1 MRRKARLADAVTAP
15 DPPRHHRVGFL
26 ADRTGETTS
35 SGNDAIARLLIG
47 IIVGLLFGLVM
58 SVVSNLFVITVKAAT
73 GLREGYVADLL
84 AIGDSGLTLA
94 PLFCLV
100 ITAGIVVWIRTSLGI
115 GRWHGPADSIHA
127 AHRTDNELDIRAGFG
142 STLAALVS
150 AGGGASVGQ
159 YGPLVHFGATM
170 GSALRQ
176 ISGRFLTTDV
186 FIGCG
191 VAGAIAAGFNAP
203 IAGVVFAHEAIL
215 RHFSLR
221 AIAPIAVASISSSWF
236 SDRFYGSA
244 PLFDLGATQLD
255 LVSVLPAALIAGP
268 IFGLVAVAFMMAIR
282 NSLRF
287 AATSGWSVL
296 RLAMV
301 AAVVTGVAGM
311 FVPEALGLGSGPLAV
326 ILDGGYGTVFLAAL
340 LAIKLCL
347 TALCIGFGLFGGV
360 FSPALFVGAAAG
372 AMAGRLVAMISGVGA
387 IGAGISLALPIC
399 GMAAVASAVIGAPI
413 AGVVIILEMT
423 MNYEFALVA
432 MISVVVCLMV
442 SDALFGHS
450 FFDRQ
455 LLDRGIDVSQ
465 GRGHIEMMESPI
477 LDIVSRE
484 IVQVDANSDVDA
496 AIHQLARNK
505 VAEGYI
511 LNESGL
517 FCGKVTLPTLLEAEG
532 KATLSALV
540 QTDPISI
547 KHDASLQQ
555 AIEIASG
562 FVGESIPVIDRES
575 GMMHGIVT
583 EADLFSRYLALQ
595 SKIVDL
601 ERS

>member
-1 MRRKARLADAVTAP
+1 MLQRPVS
-15 DPPRHHRVGFL
+15 PRHHRVGFL
-26 ADRTGETTS
+26 ADRTGDTTS
-35 SGNDAIARLLIG
+35 SGHEAIARLLIG
-47 IIVGLLFGLVM
+47 IVVGLLFGLVM
-58 SVVSNLFVITVKAAT
+58 SVVSNLFVIAVKAAT

-94 PLFCLV
+94 PLICLV
-100 ITAGIVVWIRTSLGI
+100 IAGLIVVWIRTSLGI

-236 SDRFYGSA
+236 SDRFFGSA
-244 PLFDLGATQLD
+244 PLFDLAATQLD
-255 LVSVLPAALIAGP
+255 LMSVLPAALIAGP
-268 IFGLVAVAFMMAIR
+268 VFGLVAVAFMVAIR

-287 AATSGWSVL
+287 AAGSGWSVL

-326 ILDGGYGTVFLAAL
+326 ILDGGYGTMFLAVL
-340 LAIKLCL
+340 LATKLCL

-372 AMAGRLVAMISGVGA
+372 AMAGRLVAMISGAGA
-387 IGAGISLALPIC
+387 IGAGISVALPIC

-423 MNYEFALVA
+423 MNYEFALAA

-465 GRGHIEMMESPI
+465 GRGHIEMMESPV

-484 IVQVDANSDVDA
+484 FVQVDANSDIDA
-496 AIHQLARNK
+496 AIQRLAKNK
-505 VAEGYI
+505 AADGYI
-511 LNESGL
+511 LDEEGM
-517 FCGKVTLPTLLEAEG
+517 FCGKVTLPTLLEARSR
-532 KATLSALV
+532 ATLSKLV

-562 FVGESIPVIDRES
+562 FVGESIPVIDRDS
-575 GMMHGIVT
+575 GRMHGIVT
-583 EADLFSRYLALQ
+583 EADLFNLYLSLQ
-595 SKIVDL
+595 SRIADL

>member
-1 MRRKARLADAVTAP
+1 MCS
-15 DPPRHHRVGFL
+15 PPRRYEVRFL
-26 ADRTGETTS
+26 AE
-35 SGNDAIARLLIG
+35 GNGYGTKLGTVAIGRLLVGVLI
-47 IIVGLLFGLVM
+47 GLLFGLVM
-58 SVVSNLFVITVKAAT
+58 SLVSNLFVMTVKAAT
-73 GLREGYVADLL
+73 GFREGYIAELL
-84 AIGDSGLTLA
+84 TIGDSRLTLA
-94 PLFCLV
+94 PLVCLIV
-100 ITAGIVVWIRTSLGI
+100 TAVIVVWIRTALGI
-115 GRWHGPADSIHA
+115 GRWHGPADSIYA

-142 STLAALVS
+142 STLAALIS

-203 IAGVVFAHEAIL
+203 IAGVVFAHEAVL

-236 SDRFYGSA
+236 SERFFGSA
-244 PLFDLGATQLD
+244 PLFDLSTTQLD
-255 LVSVLPAALIAGP
+255 LMSVLPAAMIAGP
-268 IFGLVAVAFMMAIR
+268 VFGLVAVAFMVAIR
-282 NSLRF
+282 TSLRF
-287 AATSGWSVL
+287 AAGSGWSFL

-301 AAVVTGVAGM
+301 AAVVTGTAGM
-311 FVPEALGLGSGPLAV
+311 FVPEALGLGSGPLSV
-326 ILDGGYGTVFLAAL
+326 ILDGGYGTVFLAVL
-340 LAIKLCL
+340 LATKLCL
-347 TALCIGFGLFGGV
+347 TAVCIGFGLFGGV

-372 AMAGRLVAMISGVGA
+372 AMAGRLVAMVLGAGVV
-387 IGAGISLALPIC
+387 GAGISVALPIC

-423 MNYEFALVA
+423 MNYQFALAA

-465 GRGHIEMMESPI
+465 GRGHIEMMESPV

-484 IVQVDANSDVDA
+484 FVQVDAGSDIEA
-496 AIHQLARNK
+496 AIHQLARNN
-505 VAEGYI
+505 AADGYI
-511 LNESGL
+511 LDDGGL
-517 FCGKVTLPTLLEAEG
+517 FRGKVTLPALVEAG
-532 KATLSALV
+532 SNAKLSTLV

-562 FVGESIPVIDRES
+562 FVGESIPVIDRDS
-575 GMMHGIVT
+575 GRMHGIVT
-583 EADLFSRYLALQ
+583 EADLFNLYLSLQ
-595 SKIVDL
+595 SRIADL

>member
-1 MRRKARLADAVTAP
+1 MKVFSSPRRYEVK
-15 DPPRHHRVGFL
+15 FL
-26 ADRTGETTS
+26 AD
-35 SGNDAIARLLIG
+35 GNGYGTKLGKVAIGRLLVGVLI
-47 IIVGLLFGLVM
+47 GLLFGLVM
-58 SVVSNLFVITVKAAT
+58 SLVSNLFVMTVKAAT
-73 GLREGYVADLL
+73 GFREGYIAELL
-84 AIGDSGLTLA
+84 TIGDSGLTLA
-94 PLFCLV
+94 PLVCLIV
-100 ITAGIVVWIRTSLGI
+100 TALIVVWIRTSLGI
-115 GRWHGPADSIHA
+115 GRWHGPADSIYA

-142 STLAALVS
+142 STLAALIS

-236 SDRFYGSA
+236 SERFFGSA
-244 PLFDLGATQLD
+244 PLFDLSTTQLD
-255 LVSVLPAALIAGP
+255 LMSVLPAAMIAGP
-268 IFGLVAVAFMMAIR
+268 VFGLVAVAFMVAIR
-282 NSLRF
+282 TSLRF
-287 AATSGWSVL
+287 AAGSGWSFL

-301 AAVVTGVAGM
+301 AAVVAGTAGM
-311 FVPEALGLGSGPLAV
+311 FVPEALGLGSGPLSV
-326 ILDGGYGTVFLAAL
+326 ILDGGYGTVFLALL
-340 LAIKLCL
+340 LATKLCL
-347 TALCIGFGLFGGV
+347 TAVCIGFGLFGGV

-372 AMAGRLVAMISGVGA
+372 AMAGRLVAMVLGAGVV
-387 IGAGISLALPIC
+387 GAGISVALPIC

-423 MNYEFALVA
+423 MNYQFALAA

-450 FFDRQ
+450 FFDKQ

-465 GRGHIEMMESPI
+465 GRGHIEMMESPV
-477 LDIVSRE
+477 LDIVSRKF
-484 IVQVDANSDVDA
+484 VQVDAGSDIEA
-496 AIHQLARNK
+496 AIHQLARNNA
-505 VAEGYI
+505 AEGYF
-511 LNESGL
+511 LDDGGL
-517 FCGKVTLPTLLEAEG
+517 FRGKVTLP
-532 KATLSALV
+532 ALV
-540 QTDPISI
+540 EAGSNAKLSTLAQTDPISI

-562 FVGESIPVIDRES
+562 FVGESIPVIDRDS
-575 GMMHGIVT
+575 GRMHGIVT
-583 EADLFSRYLALQ
+583 EADLFSLYLSLQ
-595 SKIVDL
+595 SRIADL

>member
-1 MRRKARLADAVTAP
+1 MA
-15 DPPRHHRVGFL
+15 
-26 ADRTGETTS
+26 E
-35 SGNDAIARLLIG
+35 GNGYGTKLGTVAIGRLLVGVLIG
-47 IIVGLLFGLVM
+47 MLFGLVM
-58 SVVSNLFVITVKAAT
+58 SLVSNLFVMTVKAAT
-73 GLREGYVADLL
+73 GFREGYIAELL
-84 AIGDSGLTLA
+84 TIGDSRLTLA
-94 PLFCLV
+94 PLVCLIV
-100 ITAGIVVWIRTSLGI
+100 TAVIVVWIRTALGI
-115 GRWHGPADSIHA
+115 GRWHGPADSIYA

-142 STLAALVS
+142 STLAALIS

-203 IAGVVFAHEAIL
+203 IAGVVFAHEAVL

-236 SDRFYGSA
+236 SERFFGSA
-244 PLFDLGATQLD
+244 PLFDLSTTQLD
-255 LVSVLPAALIAGP
+255 LMSVLPAAMIAGP
-268 IFGLVAVAFMMAIR
+268 VFGLVAVAFMVAIR
-282 NSLRF
+282 TSLRF
-287 AATSGWSVL
+287 AAGSGWSFL

-301 AAVVTGVAGM
+301 AAVVTGTAGM
-311 FVPEALGLGSGPLAV
+311 FVPEALGLGSGPLSV
-326 ILDGGYGTVFLAAL
+326 ILDGGYGTVFLAVL
-340 LAIKLCL
+340 LATKLCL
-347 TALCIGFGLFGGV
+347 TAVCIGFGLFGGV

-372 AMAGRLVAMISGVGA
+372 AMAGRLVAMVLGVGVV
-387 IGAGISLALPIC
+387 GAGISVALPIC

-423 MNYEFALVA
+423 MNYQFALAA

-465 GRGHIEMMESPI
+465 GRGHIEMMESPV

-484 IVQVDANSDVDA
+484 FVRVDASSDIKA
-496 AIHQLARNK
+496 AIHQLARNN
-505 VAEGYI
+505 AADGYF
-511 LNESGL
+511 LDDGGL
-517 FCGKVTLPTLLEAEG
+517 FRGKVTLPALVEAG
-532 KATLSALV
+532 SNAKLSTLV

-562 FVGESIPVIDRES
+562 FVGESIPVIDRDS
-575 GMMHGIVT
+575 GRMHGIVT
-583 EADLFSRYLALQ
+583 EADLFNLYLSLQ
-595 SKIVDL
+595 SRIADL